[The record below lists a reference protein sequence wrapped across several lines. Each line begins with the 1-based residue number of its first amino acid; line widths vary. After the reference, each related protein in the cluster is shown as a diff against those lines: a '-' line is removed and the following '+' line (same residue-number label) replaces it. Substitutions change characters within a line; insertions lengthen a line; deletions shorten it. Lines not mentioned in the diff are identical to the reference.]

1 MIEVEFNGGA
11 EIERLFERVIS
22 HLADP
27 RPLMQD
33 IGAQQIAATRARFL
47 AGLTPDGSVWA
58 PKSPA
63 TLAAQAARGD
73 PVDNRPLIARGTLH
87 RTLNYQVGADG
98 QSVTIGSGQIYAAVQ
113 QFGAAKGAFGA
124 AKGAFGTDTRGR
136 SIPWGDIP
144 ARPYLGLSDQDRTD
158 IAAII
163 TEWLESAVPDR
174 SGP

>member
-1 MIEVEFNGGA
+1 MIEVEFDGGA
-11 EIERLFERVIS
+11 EIERLFAQVTA

-27 RPLMQD
+27 RLLMQD
-33 IGAQQIAATRARFL
+33 IGEQQIAATRARFL
-47 AGLTPDGSVWA
+47 AGLAPDGSVWA

-63 TLAAQAARGD
+63 TLAAQAARGA
-73 PVDNRPLIARGTLH
+73 PVDDRPLIAGGTLH
-87 RTLNYQVGADG
+87 RTLNYQVSADG
-98 QSVTIGSGQIYAAVQ
+98 QSVAIGSNQIYAAVQ
-113 QFGAAKGAFGA
+113 HFGA

-163 TEWLESAVPDR
+163 TEWLESAL
-174 SGP
+174 SGSPGP